1 VQTAG
6 LPTARLDVYLPVQN
20 PVPHIINN
28 NNFWVSPERCLY
40 WEEENALIVAD
51 LHLGKTGHF
60 RKAGIA
66 VPQNIYKA
74 DLQRLMAMLYFY
86 KADRLIIV
94 GDFTHSSM
102 NKELDLFMKWRKD
115 FSLLRIDLVRGN
127 HDILDMSW
135 YEKAN
140 IYVHE
145 KELEIRGFVFRHESK
160 KNATAKTE
168 IGAYSFT
175 GHVHPGV
182 TIRGTG
188 RQSLHFPCF
197 YFAKEHCILPA
208 FSRFTGTYTVRA
220 EKGETVYA
228 ITPNE
233 IIRFN

>member
-1 VQTAG
+1 M
-6 LPTARLDVYLPVQN
+6 LN
-20 PVPHIINN
+20 PIPHIINN
-28 NNFWVSPERCLY
+28 NNFWVSPERCLF

-102 NKELDLFMKWRKD
+102 NRELELFMKWRND
-115 FSLLRIDLVRGN
+115 FSSLRIDLVKGN
-127 HDILDMSW
+127 HDILDTTW

-140 IYVHE
+140 IHVHE
-145 KELEIRGFVFRHESK
+145 SELEINGFLFRHENK
-160 KNATAKTE
+160 KQPQINERKNT
-168 IGAYSFT
+168 YCFT
-175 GHVHPGV
+175 GHVHPGI
-182 TIRGTG
+182 TIRGAG
-188 RQSLHFPCF
+188 RQSLHLPCF
-197 YFAKEHCILPA
+197 YFSNDHCILPA
-208 FSRFTGTYTVRA
+208 FSRFTGTYTVKA

-228 ITPNE
+228 ITPQE
-233 IIRFN
+233 IIKC